1 MQLTEAWPFANFC
14 GPSCIWLYKLANA
27 YCAARQYP
35 KIGHVSLSR
44 GFTLGLKP
52 LTTTASLD
60 LLHSS
65 WMTPNLNIVLVHLC
79 TSLGTMLPIL
89 QKYAW
94 AQNPPRCVVCALV
107 PSALLAAGV
116 CSWIASFSWADVVWV
131 DCIVARSTQTGHFP
145 AKWQAERPWK
155 KCHKED
161 VLIHCYDTL

>member
-1 MQLTEAWPFANFC
+1 MQLTEAWPFANLC

-44 GFTLGLKP
+44 GLTLGLKP
-52 LTTTASLD
+52 LTSTASLD

-65 WMTPNLNIVLVHLC
+65 LMTPNLNVVLVHLC

-116 CSWIASFSWADVVWV
+116 RSLLM
-131 DCIVARSTQTGHFP
+131 DCIVQLSWRRLSGLHSCQKHPNRSLSCKV
-145 AKWQAERPWK
+145 ASWK
-155 KCHKED
+155 TMKEMP
-161 VLIHCYDTL
+161 